1 MTDPALVEERDHLLS
16 SLDDLEAEYAAGDLD
31 ARDYESLKADYT
43 ARAAAVIRRLQ
54 GSESTPMK
62 PSTDAAPAG
71 RGWWW
76 IVGVVVLATVAGV
89 LVAQFS
95 GSRGANDT
103 ISGEIRVTA
112 RELLRDAQIA
122 FSQGD
127 LDAAIEIY
135 DEVLEIQP
143 SNAEALTY
151 KAWFTRLQ
159 GDAEAASPLI
169 EDAVAIDPDYPDAR
183 VFATAIALDL
193 DDVETAQGHLDAFDL
208 LSAPPFLEQL
218 VSQQGLRAR
227 LDEVAQ
233 AEALS
238 RVGPVL
244 LVDDPPPFDAAG
256 LSVADVLL
264 ASEAI
269 AAGGDVFGAVS
280 LVQGAVTDAP
290 DDPDLLAGYAWLLA
304 RSASAEEPATAEL
317 ALPFLDRA
325 LEVEPLHPEAL
336 VYRSFTRAFLGDRV
350 GAGADLDAFDGLAVR
365 PADLREI
372 ITAFG
377 LRDQLTSG

>member
-1 MTDPALVEERDHLLS
+1 MSDPALVEERDFLLS

-31 ARDYESLKADYT
+31 AADYAALKADYT
-43 ARAAAVIRRLQ
+43 ARAAAIIRRLD
-54 GSESTPMK
+54 GEAPSEP
-62 PSTDAAPAG
+62 PIPTDAEPAG

-76 IVGVVVLATVAGV
+76 VVGVVVLATLAGV

-95 GSRGANDT
+95 GSRGTNDT

-112 RELLRDAQIA
+112 RELLRDAQVA

-127 LDAAIEIY
+127 LDAAIGIY

-159 GDAEAASPLI
+159 GDPAAASPLI

-193 DDVETAQGHLDAFDL
+193 DDVDTARSHLDAFDL

-218 VSQQGLRAR
+218 VAQQGLRAR
-227 LDEVAQ
+227 LDQSAQ
-233 AEALS
+233 LAAAAKVERDWLT
-238 RVGPVL
+238 
-244 LVDDPPPFDAAG
+244 DDPVPFGQSGITVDE
-256 LSVADVLL
+256 VLL
-264 ASEAI
+264 AAEAR
-269 AAGGDVFGAVS
+269 AAGGDVFGAINLLQLAIEDV
-280 LVQGAVTDAP
+280 P
-290 DDPDLLAGYAWLLA
+290 DDPDLLAGYGWLLA
-304 RSASAEEPATAEL
+304 RSAGPDEPAPAEL
-317 ALPFLDRA
+317 ALSPLDRA
-325 LEVEPLHPEAL
+325 LEIETAHPEAL
-336 VYRSFTRAFLGDRV
+336 VYRSFTRAFLGDV
-350 GAGADLDAFDGLAVR
+350 DGAAQDLAAFDALAIR

-372 ITAFG
+372 IAAFG
-377 LRDQLTSG
+377 LRDQVEAG